1 MLSQT
6 ENTAMR
12 SDSGTLLRIE
22 KLSAS
27 YSTPSGKVRALN
39 SVSLEVKR
47 GEVLGIVGETGC
59 GKSTL
64 GHSIPRLLPEPPSSI
79 DSGRIIFDGVD
90 LLSVKKKDMPL
101 YRGTGIAM
109 IFQEPI
115 NSLNPAYRIYDQ
127 VAEAIRIRK
136 MRENGRNLPSDIRPF
151 NYGHPEK
158 NIPSPVKTVLLP
170 STDIR
175 HSARTGGSEE
185 MKKEVIEFLSTVR
198 INDPER
204 ILRLFPHELSGGM
217 RQRVMIAMALSERPK
232 LIIADEPTSA
242 LDVTIQAQ
250 VLSLMKDLIKKV
262 NTSILFIS
270 HDLGVIAEI
279 ADRIGVMYAGHLVE
293 IGSSEDVF
301 NSPGHPYTRSLLKS
315 FPHGYKSDGRLPT
328 IKGNV
333 PSLISLP
340 AGCPFNP
347 RCEMCMNECC
357 DEYPAVIDLGGG
369 HLVSCHLYD
378 GGTS

>member
-6 ENTAMR
+6 EDTAMG
-12 SDSGTLLRIE
+12 SDSGTLLRVE
-22 KLSAS
+22 KLFVS

-39 SVSLEVKR
+39 SVSLEVKK

-79 DSGRIIFDGVD
+79 DGGRIIFDGVD
-90 LLSVKKKDMPL
+90 LLSVRKKDMPL

-127 VAEAIRIRK
+127 VAEAISIRK
-136 MRENGRNLPSDIRPF
+136 MRENGRNLPSDISPF
-151 NYGHPEK
+151 NYGHPEN
-158 NIPSPVKTVLLP
+158 NIPSPVRKVLLP
-170 STDIR
+170 SADVR
-175 HSARTGGSEE
+175 HSARTGGSAE
-185 MKKEVIEFLSTVR
+185 MKNEVIEFLSTVR

-250 VLSLMKDLIKKV
+250 VLSLMKDLIRKV

-270 HDLGVIAEI
+270 HDLGVVAEI
-279 ADRIGVMYAGHLVE
+279 ADRIGVMYAGRLVE
-293 IGSSEDVF
+293 IGRSEDVF
-301 NSPGHPYTRSLLKS
+301 NNPCHPYTRSLLRS
-315 FPHGYKSDGRLPT
+315 FPHGYKSEGRLPT
-328 IKGNV
+328 IKGGV

-340 AGCPFNP
+340 EGCPFNP
-347 RCEMCMNECC
+347 RCESCIDECC
-357 DEYPAVIDLGGG
+357 SKFPEEMDLGNG

-378 GGTS
+378 GGAN

>member
-1 MLSQT
+1 MEGTADT
-6 ENTAMR
+6 E
-12 SDSGTLLRIE
+12 TLLRIE
-22 KLSAS
+22 NLSAS
-27 YSTPSGKVRALN
+27 YNTPSGRVRALN

-79 DSGRIIFDGVD
+79 DSGKIIFDGVD
-90 LLSVKKKDMPL
+90 LLSVRKKDMPL

-127 VAEAIRIRK
+127 VAEAIRIRR
-136 MRENGRNLPSDIRPF
+136 MRENGRQHPSDIRPF
-151 NYGHPEK
+151 NYARPEN
-158 NIPSPVKTVLLP
+158 NIPSPVKTLLLP
-170 STDIR
+170 SAGVR
-175 HSARTGGSEE
+175 HTARIEGGEE
-185 MKKEVIEFLSTVR
+185 MKEEVIEFLSTVR

-250 VLSLMKDLIKKV
+250 VLSLMKDLIRKV

-279 ADRIGVMYAGHLVE
+279 ADRIGVMYAGRLVE
-293 IGSSEDVF
+293 IGRSEDVF
-301 NSPGHPYTRSLLKS
+301 SNPAHPYTRSLLKS
-315 FPHGYKSDGRLPT
+315 FPHGYKTEGKLPT
-328 IKGNV
+328 IKGGV
-333 PSLISLP
+333 PSLIKLP
-340 AGCPFNP
+340 GGCPFNP
-347 RCEMCMNECC
+347 RCESCMEECC
-357 DEYPAVIDLGGG
+357 GEFPENIDLGNG
-369 HLVSCHLYD
+369 HIVSCHLYD
-378 GGTS
+378 GGAA